1 MKLESQSDN
10 FWEKAMSDS
19 SDVRVVIVDGALDG
33 LEDDEVEE
41 LMAFFKQALED
52 GTLTEISEPVDMDE
66 LADEDPELYALLVE
80 RLEALENKPTL
91 H

>member
-1 MKLESQSDN
+1 
-10 FWEKAMSDS
+10 MSNTNDTTI
-19 SDVRVVIVDGALDG
+19 VIVDGALDG

-41 LMAFFKQALED
+41 LMEFFKQALEN
-52 GTLTEISEPVDMDE
+52 GTLMEISEPVDMDE

>member
-10 FWEKAMSDS
+10 FWEKAMSDL

-33 LEDDEVEE
+33 LEDGEVEE
-41 LMAFFKQALED
+41 LMAFFKKALED